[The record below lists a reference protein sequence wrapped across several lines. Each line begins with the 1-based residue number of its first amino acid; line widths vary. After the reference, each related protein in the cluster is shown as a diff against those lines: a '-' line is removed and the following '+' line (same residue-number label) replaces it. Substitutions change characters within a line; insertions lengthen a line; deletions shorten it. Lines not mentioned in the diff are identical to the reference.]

1 MTLAEAHDAVRAQ
14 LSPVLEQQAVTL
26 ARAHGRVLAA
36 DLIANVDLPPY
47 DNSAVDGYA
56 VRSVDLVPDRAV
68 TLRLAGEAA
77 AGHPFE
83 GVIQAGETV
92 RILTGAPLPQGAD
105 LVVMQEVC
113 FTQGDTV
120 GVRAHAQTKR
130 HWRRRGEDVSTGS
143 RILLSGHRLRS
154 QDLALAGALGCKEL
168 IVRRQLRWRCSPPVT
183 SCASRG
189 VRSGAARSGMP
200 TAACCAASWNMRAAE
215 IRDLGILRDDPHAVE
230 GALSA
235 AARDCDLLVTSGG
248 MSVGHEDHIRS
259 IIGRRGTLD
268 IWPLAIKPGRPV
280 GLGDID
286 DCPILALP
294 GNPIAAVV
302 TFIAFGRM
310 VIDVLAGA
318 LDDPPAML
326 ALPAGFASAKARG
339 VRQFLL
345 ASVERQKSGATAVVP
360 CNRQGSAML
369 SALAVSGGLIVLGED
384 CERVEP
390 GEFVDY
396 LPLEPYLH

>member
-1 MTLAEAHDAVRAQ
+1 M
-14 LSPVLEQQAVTL
+14 
-26 ARAHGRVLAA
+26 
-36 DLIANVDLPPY
+36 
-47 DNSAVDGYA
+47 
-56 VRSVDLVPDRAV
+56 
-68 TLRLAGEAA
+68 
-77 AGHPFE
+77 
-83 GVIQAGETV
+83 
-92 RILTGAPLPQGAD
+92 
-105 LVVMQEVC
+105 
-113 FTQGDTV
+113 
-120 GVRAHAQTKR
+120 
-130 HWRRRGEDVSTGS
+130 
-143 RILLSGHRLRS
+143 
-154 QDLALAGALGCKEL
+154 
-168 IVRRQLRWRCSPPVT
+168 RRQLRVALFSTGDELCEPGSALGSGQIWDANRCLL
-183 SCASRG
+183 RG
-189 VRSGAARSGMP
+189 LLEHAG
-200 TAACCAASWNMRAAE
+200 CE
-215 IRDLGILRDDPHAVE
+215 FQDLGILRDDPHAVE

-235 AARDCDLLVTSGG
+235 AAHDCDLLVTSGG

-259 IIGRRGTLD
+259 IIGRQGTLD

-302 TFIAFGRM
+302 TIIAFGRM
-310 VIDVLAGA
+310 VVDVLAGA

-326 ALPAGFASAKARG
+326 TLPAGFASTKARG

-396 LPLEPYLH
+396 LPLDPYLH